1 MKLLTTAPPSVRST
15 PTAYLA
21 EIANLCR
28 WCENTGVEGMLIYT
42 DNSLADPWAVAQAA
56 LACTERF
63 VPLVATQPLYMHPL
77 AAARKIATLGFLYGR
92 RIALNMVAGGF
103 VRDLTQLGDQTEH
116 DARYD
121 RLVEYTQILMALL
134 RGETVTFTGS
144 WYQVESLS
152 LSPPLDPALMPEL
165 YLSGASD
172 ACIAAA
178 ATLGATRLSYTKPP
192 EDLERA
198 AASGPAPI
206 GLRVGIIARPDRDTA
221 WQIATTRFPPDR
233 RGQLAHR
240 LARGTSD
247 SVWHKQI
254 SGFAEGYGNAGPSPY
269 WLEPLKNYKTF
280 CPYLVG
286 SYDEVA
292 SYVARYRALGYGTL
306 ILDVPQDEDDLIH
319 TQRAMALS
327 RDGALGLR
335 SPA

>member
-1 MKLLTTAPPSVRST
+1 MKLLTTAPPSVRYT
-15 PTAYLA
+15 PTAYLD
-21 EIANLCR
+21 EVTSLCR
-28 WCENTGVEGMLIYT
+28 WCEKTGVEGMLIYT
-42 DNSLADPWAVAQAA
+42 DNSLVDPWSVAQAA
-56 LACTERF
+56 LACTQNF

-77 AAARKIATLGFLYGR
+77 AAARKISSLAFLYGR
-92 RIALNMVAGGF
+92 KIALNMVAGGF
-103 VRDLTQLGDQTEH
+103 VRDLTQLGDATEH

-134 RGETVTFTGS
+134 RGETVTLDGT
-144 WYQVESLS
+144 WYRVEGLC
-152 LSPPLDPALMPEL
+152 LSPRLDPALMPDI
-165 YLSGASD
+165 YLSGASE

-192 EDLERA
+192 EDLESAPRPH
-198 AASGPAPI
+198 PAPL
-206 GLRVGIIARPDRDTA
+206 GLRIGIIARPDSATA

-233 RGQLAHR
+233 RGQVAHQ

-254 SGFAEGYGNAGPSPY
+254 SDFADGHRPAGQSPY

-292 SYVARYRALGYGTL
+292 AYIARYRALGYGTL
-306 ILDVPQDEDDLIH
+306 ILDIPQGEDDLIH
-319 TQRAMALS
+319 TQRAMALG
-327 RDGALGLR
+327 RDKARGLV